1 MAISKIMPR
10 LASRLDGFN
19 LFNRSII

>member
-1 MAISKIMPR
+1 MAISKITPR